1 MIKKIIVPILV
12 LGIFSL
18 ILVSYTQGQTKSYY
32 SGDATVFQNKLYIA
46 TANTGSL
53 ELFVLN
59 NQQID
64 RIAKIRPFDER
75 FGKYG
80 NFYDLA
86 LRAEDGHLYVY
97 AVTNFSIYKY
107 QLNNESQL
115 SLVKTV
121 RNSYWEWY
129 NRVGEIGGQLASIS
143 ANNVKIWSKD
153 MQVINEYEF
162 SNSEV
167 PYNVR
172 GNDKYLLNVQN
183 NHIYIYDRASRLVI
197 KEIPINLKTS
207 RSAHQIFLDNNNDI
221 YIVDDYYA
229 KKFNLDGKL
238 LASFKHQDYEGYDM
252 SASGYSQA
260 VYFSNGIGVVK
271 LNKDSFKLEDWAYT
285 GGIAGPRGWA
295 MGMKVVSLNGDKVVV
310 FNNSNILVLND
321 KLDKIAAVAS
331 TEEDD
336 AVAITENLYLNLDKN
351 RAAPNAEV
359 YLSGGGFSPNEALQY
374 DLAGSKNL
382 FKADLR
388 GRFNQK
394 IIVPSASTGLYDIKV
409 TGASSGLHYSIA
421 FQIE

>member
-1 MIKKIIVPILV
+1 MFKKIIIPVLI

-32 SGDATVFQNKLYIA
+32 SGDAFVFQNKIYIT

-59 NQQID
+59 DKQID
-64 RIAKIRPFDER
+64 SLAKIRPFDER

-80 NFYDLA
+80 SFYDSY
-86 LRAEDGHLYVY
+86 LRQENSNLYVY

-107 QLNNESQL
+107 KLDNNQLI
-115 SLVKTV
+115 LVDTI

-129 NRVGEIGGQLASIS
+129 NRVGDIDGQLASFS
-143 ANNVKIWSKD
+143 ANNVKLWSDD
-153 MQVINEYEF
+153 MQVINAYDF
-162 SNSEV
+162 SNTEV

-172 GNDKYLLNVQN
+172 GNDKYLVNVQN
-183 NHIYIYDRASRLVI
+183 NHIYIYNRVNRQII

-207 RSAHQIFLDNNNDI
+207 RSAHQIYIDNNNDL

-238 LASFKHQDYEGYDM
+238 LASFKHLDYEGYDM

-271 LNKDSFKLEDWAYT
+271 LNKDSFKVEDWAFT
-285 GGIAGPRGWA
+285 NGIAGLRGWA
-295 MGMKVVSLNGDKVVV
+295 MGMDVVSLNGDKIVV
-310 FNNSNILVLND
+310 FNNSNILVLDD
-321 KLDKIAAVAS
+321 KLNKIASIAS

-336 AVAITENLYLNLDKN
+336 STYPTETLYLNLDKS
-351 RAAPNAEV
+351 RAAPNAEI
-359 YLSGGGFSPNEALQY
+359 YLSGGGFSPSEALQV
-374 DLAGSKNL
+374 DFAGTKTSFN
-382 FKADLR
+382 ADIR
-388 GRFNQK
+388 GRFTQSL
-394 IIVPSASTGLYDIKV
+394 IVPSATAGNYDIRV
-409 TGASSGLHYSIA
+409 TGQNSGLHYSIA
-421 FQIE
+421 FSIE

>member
-1 MIKKIIVPILV
+1 MIKKIIIPMLA

-32 SGDATVFQNKLYIA
+32 SGDAIVFQNKLYIA

-64 RIAKIRPFDER
+64 PIAKIRPFDER

-80 NFYDLA
+80 SFYDA
-86 LRAEDGHLYVY
+86 SLRQEDGYLYVY

-107 QLNNESQL
+107 QLNNEGQL
-115 SLVKTV
+115 SLVNTI

-129 NRVGEIGGQLASIS
+129 NRVAEIGGHLASVS
-143 ANNVKIWSKD
+143 ANNVKIWNDD
-153 MQVINEYEF
+153 MQVINEYAF

-183 NHIYIYDRASRLVI
+183 NHIYIYDRASRLVV

-207 RSAHQIFLDNNNDI
+207 RSSHKIYLDSNNDI

-238 LASFKHQDYEGYDM
+238 LASFRHQDYDGYDM

-295 MGMKVVSLNGDKVVV
+295 MGMKVVSLNGDKIVV

-321 KLDKIAAVAS
+321 KLDKIASVAA

-336 AVAITENLYLNLDKN
+336 SVAITENLYLNLDKN
-351 RAAPNAEV
+351 RGAHNSEV
-359 YLSGGGFSPNEALQY
+359 YLSGGGFSANEALQY

-388 GRFNQK
+388 GRFMQK
-394 IIVPSASTGLYDIKV
+394 VIVPNVEAGYYDIKV
-409 TGASSGLHYSIA
+409 TGESSGLHYSIA
-421 FQIE
+421 FEIE